1 MNTLA
6 TGSGRRWPPIT
17 WVLLG
22 ALALRLVHLAT
33 SFDSPL
39 FWKGGPDEEFY
50 RAFGRDVAFGRLGL
64 SAEFAFMD
72 PLYGY
77 LLGAVFRL
85 LGDALVPV
93 YLLQIAVDT
102 GTAWM
107 LWRIGLALG
116 RPQVGLV
123 AAALHGLT
131 ATALLFSLSLMKAT
145 WVAAFMTAWIW
156 LAIRLVDAP
165 TRGKWLGMGALLGL
179 CVALRANLLLL
190 AAASLVLLPALA
202 WWRGRATR
210 TGAALG
216 ALLMVLTLA
225 PFLGLL
231 AARNAHVSGAP
242 SITPN
247 NGGVVLHHL
256 YNPENPRAGVG
267 LPAFVGYAHPQEIW
281 RSYKAEAE
289 RRTGR
294 ELTPSEVNDFWREES
309 VAYIRAHP
317 WRTARNMVRKAGEF
331 IAWPEIPNNRSFEDE
346 RAFAPILKLLPAPFG
361 ILFALGAPG
370 LLAWWRRDSRALV
383 PLAVLGTGLATVI
396 VFFAEDRFRFNVIT
410 PFTLGSAYLLVSFQ
424 QARLA
429 GRHRDMLAYAGAV
442 AVCAVLT
449 LQLGRHIPATPMNWE
464 RVAWG
469 YVRMGQWSEAARW
482 IAQVAARQPEAAA
495 LEEFRGMFAM
505 QRGDYEAA
513 VAHYDLAL
521 KRRSRHEVHFNRSL
535 ALERLGRHEE
545 ALAEAAAAL
554 AISEQPDYLL
564 RLAILLK
571 HAGRYEEAGSLFLAI
586 IARAEEDPSFRDQAR
601 RARLELTD

>member
-6 TGSGRRWPPIT
+6 AGAGRRWPPIA

-22 ALALRLVHLAT
+22 VLALRLVHLAT

-77 LLGAVFRL
+77 VLGGVFRL

-102 GTAWM
+102 ATAWM

-210 TGAALG
+210 TGAAMG

-225 PFLGLL
+225 PLLGLL
-231 AARNAHVSGAP
+231 AARNAVVSGAP

-289 RRTGR
+289 RRAGR
-294 ELTPSEVNDFWREES
+294 ELTPSEVNGFWREEAL
-309 VAYIRAHP
+309 AYVRAHP
-317 WRTARNMVRKAGEF
+317 GQTARNMVRKAGEF
-331 IAWPEIPNNRSFEDE
+331 VAWPEVPNNRSFEDE

-370 LLAWWRRDSRALV
+370 LLVWWRRDSRALV
-383 PLAVLGTGLATVI
+383 PLAVVGAGLATVM

-410 PFTLGSAYLLVSFQ
+410 PFTLGSAYLLVSLQ
-424 QARLA
+424 QARVA
-429 GRHRDMLAYAGAV
+429 GRHGAVLAYAGAV
-442 AVCAVLT
+442 ALCAALT

-482 IAQVAARQPEAAA
+482 VAQVAARQPEALA

-505 QRGDYEAA
+505 QRGDYAAA
-513 VAHYDLAL
+513 VAHYDRAL
-521 KRRSRHEVHFNRSL
+521 QRRSRHEVHFNRSL

-571 HAGRYEEAGSLFLAI
+571 HAGRYEEAGSLFIAI
-586 IARAEEDPSFRDQAR
+586 IERAEQDPSFRDQAR
-601 RARLELTD
+601 RARLELKD